1 MIAITIAIGNM
12 TQYGIMGNIEDLDK
26 KNFIKTN
33 APFNIKNEGAGN
45 SRSEPLG
52 YAPGQF
58 IETTLLK
65 GWNPEVIREIK
76 HTATPVN
83 LKWGY

>member
-33 APFNIKNEGAGN
+33 APFNIKNEGA
-45 SRSEPLG
+45 EPVTV
-52 YAPGQF
+52 
-58 IETTLLK
+58 E
-65 GWNPEVIREIK
+65 
-76 HTATPVN
+76 VN
-83 LKWGY
+83 LWDMPRDNSSKQPY